1 MHRRVGIPQSK
12 FAIPQSLALSPLS
25 LAKLTCYAMWT
36 VEVYIRRRDASM
48 TQQSLITDEIRSWI
62 GKETPPWTIE
72 VTTLDVK
79 RFAVATDDLN
89 PLYLD
94 EGKAS
99 RSRYGGLIAPP
110 LFYMA
115 PLTNPVPEN
124 ELRADGLP
132 YEGKFPI
139 PPTPLPRLMDGGT
152 EIEFF
157 VPIRVGDT
165 LTGRCK
171 ITDIYQKDGR
181 TGPLIFVMRETS
193 FTNQKGELV
202 LVEKGA
208 AILR

>member
-1 MHRRVGIPQSK
+1 
-12 FAIPQSLALSPLS
+12 
-25 LAKLTCYAMWT
+25 
-36 VEVYIRRRDASM
+36 M

-79 RFAVATDDLN
+79 RFSVATDDLN

-94 EGKAS
+94 EDKAS

-115 PLTNPVPEN
+115 PLTNPVPES
-124 ELRADGLP
+124 ELRTDGLP

-139 PPTPLPRLMDGGT
+139 PPTSLPRLMDGGT

-181 TGPLIFVMRETS
+181 TGPLIFVVRETS
-193 FTNQKGELV
+193 FTNQRGELV
-202 LVEKGA
+202 LIEKA
-208 AILR
+208 ASILR

>member
-1 MHRRVGIPQSK
+1 M
-12 FAIPQSLALSPLS
+12 
-25 LAKLTCYAMWT
+25 
-36 VEVYIRRRDASM
+36 E
-48 TQQSLITDEIRSWI
+48 QQSLITDEIRSWI
-62 GKETPPWTIE
+62 GRETPSWTIE
-72 VTTLDVK
+72 VTPLDVK

-94 EGKAS
+94 EAQAQ

-115 PLTNPVPEN
+115 PLTNPVPETA
-124 ELRADGLP
+124 LRLDGLP

-157 VPIRVGDT
+157 LPIRVGDT

-171 ITDIYQKDGR
+171 ITDIYQKEGR
-181 TGPLIFVMRETS
+181 TGPLIFVVRETT

-202 LVEKGA
+202 LIEKGSS
-208 AILR
+208 ILR

>member
-1 MHRRVGIPQSK
+1 MRFVLKQWSK
-12 FAIPQSLALSPLS
+12 LVASKSL
-25 LAKLTCYAMWT
+25 
-36 VEVYIRRRDASM
+36 V
-48 TQQSLITDEIRSWI
+48 TDEIRSWI
-62 GKETPPWTIE
+62 GRETPPWTLE
-72 VTTLDVK
+72 VSRLDIK

-89 PLYLD
+89 PLYTD
-94 EGKAS
+94 EERA
-99 RSRYGGLIAPP
+99 RQSRYGGLIAPP

-115 PLTNPVPEN
+115 PLTDPVPESA
-124 ELRADGLP
+124 LRADGLP

-157 VPIRVGDT
+157 VPIRAGDT

-181 TGPLIFVMRETS
+181 SGPLIFVARETTY
-193 FTNQKGELV
+193 TNQKGEVV
-202 LVEKGA
+202 LIEKGT

>member
-1 MHRRVGIPQSK
+1 MAQE
-12 FAIPQSLALSPLS
+12 L
-25 LAKLTCYAMWT
+25 
-36 VEVYIRRRDASM
+36 
-48 TQQSLITDEIRSWI
+48 LITDEIRSWI
-62 GKETPPWTIE
+62 GRETSPWTIA
-72 VTTLDVK
+72 VSQRDVK

-94 EGKAS
+94 EEEAKTT
-99 RSRYGGLIAPP
+99 RYGGLIAPP

-115 PLTNPVPEN
+115 PLTEPVAEN
-124 ELRADGLP
+124 ELRPDGLP

-157 VPIRVGDT
+157 QPIRVGDV
-165 LTGRCK
+165 LTGRSK
-171 ITDIYQKDGR
+171 ITDIYQKEGR
-181 TGPLIFVMRETS
+181 SGPLIFVVRETT
-193 FTNQKGELV
+193 FTNQRGELV

>member
-1 MHRRVGIPQSK
+1 
-12 FAIPQSLALSPLS
+12 
-25 LAKLTCYAMWT
+25 
-36 VEVYIRRRDASM
+36 M

-79 RFAVATDDLN
+79 RFSVATDDLN

-94 EGKAS
+94 EDKAS
-99 RSRYGGLIAPP
+99 RSCYGGLIAPP

-115 PLTNPVPEN
+115 PLTNPVPES

-181 TGPLIFVMRETS
+181 TGPLIFVVRETS
-193 FTNQKGELV
+193 FTNQRGELV
-202 LVEKGA
+202 LIEKA
-208 AILR
+208 ASILR